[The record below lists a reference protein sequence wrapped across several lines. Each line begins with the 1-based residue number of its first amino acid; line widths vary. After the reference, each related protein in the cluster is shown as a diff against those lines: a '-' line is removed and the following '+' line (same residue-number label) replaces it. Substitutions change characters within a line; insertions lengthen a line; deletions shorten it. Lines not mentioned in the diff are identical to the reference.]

1 MRPANKEG
9 PGLASPD
16 LRERIAT
23 TTFQNHSSASDQAQ
37 GDLLAYAEAMAANA
51 RDSGAAAALRNGQGD
66 PDTEL
71 TRQELNDL
79 IASGES
85 FTTDDLSHR
94 AGRGVIGALILQ
106 ASTHGRIVS
115 VGRTRSKRVQAHGR
129 KIDIWVGVPR

>member
-9 PGLASPD
+9 LGLADPD
-16 LRERIAT
+16 LPKRIAT
-23 TTFQNHSSASDQAQ
+23 TTFQIAGGEDTAQ

-51 RDSGAAAALRNGQGD
+51 RGSGAAAALRNGQDD

-85 FTTDDLSHR
+85 FTTDDLSHP
-94 AGRGVIGALILQ
+94 AGRGIIGALILQ
-106 ASTHGRIVS
+106 ASTRGRIVS

-129 KIDIWVGVPR
+129 KIDIWRGVP